1 MDIQLSSRNLEI
13 TPRLRQ
19 YVEKKVSKLGRYLP
33 ELTEVRVDLAVENTR
48 SSDQRQVA
56 QLTAWVGGT
65 VLRAEE
71 RSGDLFTAIDAAM
84 DKMRRQISRYKERRQ
99 DRWQR
104 GGEGRIQAPAATEE
118 GTEEGT
124 IVRIKRFDMVPM
136 SPEEAIEQMEL
147 LGHQFFVF
155 LNAEEGGINVV
166 YRRRDGNYGLIQP
179 EIR

>member
-1 MDIQLSSRNLEI
+1 MDIQLNARNLEI
-13 TPRLRQ
+13 TPRLQ
-19 YVEKKVSKLGRYLP
+19 EYVEKKVSRLGRYLP
-33 ELTEVRVDLAVENTR
+33 GLAEVRVDLAVENTR

-71 RSGDLFTAIDAAM
+71 RAGDLFAAIDVAV

-104 GGEGRIQAPAATEE
+104 AGEEAAAPVPEEEE
-118 GTEEGT
+118 GGRL
-124 IVRIKRFDMVPM
+124 VRIKRFDMAPM
-136 SPEEAIEQMEL
+136 TPEEAIEQMEL

-155 LNAEEGGINVV
+155 LNVDEGEINVV
-166 YRRRDGNYGLIQP
+166 YRRRDGNYGLIMPQV
-179 EIR
+179 